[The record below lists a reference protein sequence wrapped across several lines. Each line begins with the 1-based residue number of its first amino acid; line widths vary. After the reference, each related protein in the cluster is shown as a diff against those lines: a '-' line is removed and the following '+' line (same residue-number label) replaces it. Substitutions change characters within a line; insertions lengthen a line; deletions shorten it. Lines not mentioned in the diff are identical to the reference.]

1 MRGKDGG
8 GFMDLDKMKASK
20 LSLLPQVWEDFL
32 KEAGLFRV
40 VAILVTCGKLFIS
53 YLFCFLPLV

>member
-1 MRGKDGG
+1 MRVKDGG